1 MCAVAYWSRRAARLH
16 SSIRGLSPQAGG
28 FRRRS
33 NRPSSVSRVTGLAH
47 DPYERLPCVQQVL
60 TRHLLFRIIL
70 QYAAVFQPRVL
81 FLFRGTRN
89 ILPTDPSVYAL
100 LYIPNFCSRQNLASL
115 AQNPVALQ
123 RRLRLLRQCL
133 CDVSLLHQRIQVRRR
148 KPGLTRD
155 PQLRRYLAP
164 APLARREQ
172 RQQPF
177 RRLAIYPLG

>member
-81 FLFRGTRN
+81 FLFQGNAQYITNR
-89 ILPTDPSVYAL
+89 AL
-100 LYIPNFCSRQNLASL
+100 LVQLIIQFLRPRNTKRGNHIVKRYISQKPCF
-115 AQNPVALQ
+115 
-123 RRLRLLRQCL
+123 LRT
-133 CDVSLLHQRIQVRRR
+133 S
-148 KPGLTRD
+148 P
-155 PQLRRYLAP
+155 
-164 APLARREQ
+164 ARRSTSASSTSSETVSTT
-172 RQQPF
+172 RTGCCSTAPDTTTNL
-177 RRLAIYPLG
+177 RPGEVYRTVTSHKG